1 VQGSSRP
8 PAQGATRVSALDPR
22 AKVEITVTLRGP
34 KLPPAARL
42 IGNSLSLGEF
52 KGRYGASQ
60 RDIDKVSQVLR
71 TYGLKIESISRE
83 TRSMRVS
90 GMVAQMEDAFQPQ
103 LAVYRS
109 AEQGEFRDRQ
119 NVYNVPASLRNI
131 ITGLIGAKGCIAKA
145 RADRSRPRA
154 ARSGNARTAL

>member
-1 VQGSSRP
+1 MISRDKSSRKTRTGRNVRKKPARTKASAKAHAVPVQGSSRP

-52 KGRYGASQ
+52 RARYGASQ

-83 TRSMRVS
+83 TRSIRVS
-90 GMVAQMEDAFQPQ
+90 GTVAQMEDAFQP
-103 LAVYRS
+103 
-109 AEQGEFRDRQ
+109 
-119 NVYNVPASLRNI
+119 
-131 ITGLIGAKGCIAKA
+131 
-145 RADRSRPRA
+145 
-154 ARSGNARTAL
+154 